1 MKLLRAPAHGFS
13 KRLRHCTGR
22 SARHGCQHLPV
33 TIASDKVQWNF
44 EVQQTLKRLTWHR
57 AGKHIAPHHDLIY
70 LRSTNVLKDS
80 LKRRQVA
87 MDIIDSRD
95 PHNRPLSHPMHFA
108 GGKSQRLQRNQALS
122 TNSRRAQR
130 PVPTE
135 WCGYVFHFQW
145 LTKTD

>member
-1 MKLLRAPAHGFS
+1 MKLLRTPAHGFS
-13 KRLRHCTGR
+13 KLLRDCAGFP
-22 SARHGCQHLPV
+22 ARHEGQHLTV

-44 EVQQTLKRLTWHR
+44 EVQQTLKCLTWHR

-95 PHNRPLSHPMHFA
+95 PHNRPLSHPHAFCRRKIA
-108 GGKSQRLQRNQALS
+108 TSATAIKRCPQTRGGRSALLLPS
-122 TNSRRAQR
+122 GA
-130 PVPTE
+130 
-135 WCGYVFHFQW
+135 
-145 LTKTD
+145 